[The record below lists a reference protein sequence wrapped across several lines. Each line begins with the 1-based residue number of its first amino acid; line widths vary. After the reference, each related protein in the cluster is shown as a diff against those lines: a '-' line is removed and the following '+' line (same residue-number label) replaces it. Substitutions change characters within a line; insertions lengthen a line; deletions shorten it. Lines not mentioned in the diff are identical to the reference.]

1 MIYSERYLSDME
13 RSLNCL
19 ILGETTFDNIFTL
32 DICTK
37 NIIDNKMINKSQLKV
52 SHLKALIWNKK
63 THVGKFKVKDPDSLN
78 LWKVDISEIDE
89 DKLKYVSVEKDIED
103 KLGGKILRPG
113 KFYSTYFPDDEKPT
127 ENVRIIVVLPL
138 I

>member
-63 THVGKFKVKDPDSLN
+63 THV
-78 LWKVDISEIDE
+78 
-89 DKLKYVSVEKDIED
+89 DIED